1 MNQTS
6 QNFSSFSKLKENKIN
21 TENQN
26 FALTPV
32 NGKNEFIDPLVSF
45 MPQTPMVSLVQKI
58 SNNSKMQ
65 NKRKSNAIDNVTLNT
80 IYTI

>member
-6 QNFSSFSKLKENKIN
+6 QHFSSFSKLKENKVN

-32 NGKNEFIDPLVSF
+32 NGKIEFIDPLVSF
-45 MPQTPMVSLVQKI
+45 PP
-58 SNNSKMQ
+58 
-65 NKRKSNAIDNVTLNT
+65 
-80 IYTI
+80 